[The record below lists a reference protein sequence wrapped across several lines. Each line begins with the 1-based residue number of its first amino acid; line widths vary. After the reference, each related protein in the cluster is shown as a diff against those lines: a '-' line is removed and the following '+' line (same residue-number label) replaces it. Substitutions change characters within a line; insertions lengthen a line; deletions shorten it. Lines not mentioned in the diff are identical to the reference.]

1 MPQIILDFN
10 KLKTASKFLT
20 YSLLVALPLTFPTN
34 VLAQP
39 TTAPTPAVSQPA
51 NSSEDAIIKKLV
63 GQWENKDSSGQN
75 ISFIFTADGKMFLIM
90 GFGEKSVAYPL
101 KYQIN
106 STPNPMYLDITLPDN
121 PKPVLTIFDFT
132 ADGQM
137 RLQIQGTNPGQPR
150 PTKFSADISLFKK
163 VSDNATLPK
172 NVEILDPSQEKPAN
186 NPQSEA
192 KQIVGAMNRAQQ
204 AYFLENGK
212 FAKTIQELQIGIES
226 TTENYRY
233 RIVSQGKNNQS
244 VVQTATAKKP
254 DLKSYTGI
262 VFIRKIKGETL
273 TNTAICETVKPAT
286 QAPAIPKIPTK
297 ASQGVQCPA
306 GSILLP

>member
-1 MPQIILDFN
+1 MPQIFLDFN
-10 KLKTASKFLT
+10 KLKTASKLLT

-34 VLAQP
+34 VLAEP
-39 TTAPTPAVSQPA
+39 TISPTPTVSQPV
-51 NSSEDAIIKKLV
+51 NSSEDTTVKKLL

-106 STPNPMYLDITLPDN
+106 STPKPMYLDITLPDN

-150 PTKFSADISLFKK
+150 PTNFSADVSLFKK
-163 VSDNATLPK
+163 VSDNATLPQ
-172 NVEILDPSQEKPAN
+172 NVEVIDPNTEKAAN
-186 NPQSEA
+186 NPQTEA
-192 KQIVGAMNRAQQ
+192 ETIVKSMNRAQQ
-204 AYFLENGK
+204 AYFVENNK
-212 FAKTIQELQIGIES
+212 FAKNLQDLKIGIES
-226 TTENYRY
+226 ETKNYRY
-233 RIVSQGKNNQS
+233 RILSQGKNNQS
-244 VVQTATAKKP
+244 IVQTATAKKP

-273 TNTAICETVKPAT
+273 TNAAICETVKPAT
-286 QAPAIPKIPTK
+286 KAPAIPKIPTK
-297 ASQGVQCPA
+297 ASQQVQCPT